1 MNLPIGRTREGRYL
15 LVFTVQFLLALGLSG
30 WYEVSDGL
38 AEGILG
44 TILAIGDR
52 MSRLSILIAV
62 NTVLAVEGGAMLAE
76 RYLRRRY
83 RAGREEGRAEE
94 RARWEAWYRMLQKA
108 EQVSEAAPPPPPPMV
123 LPVEDKDSD
132 L

>member
-15 LVFTVQFLLALGLSG
+15 LVFSVQFLLALGLSC

-38 AEGILG
+38 TEGILG

-62 NTVLAVEGGAMLAE
+62 NTVLVVEGGAMLAE
-76 RYLRRRY
+76 RYLRRRF

-94 RARWEAWYRMLQKA
+94 RARWEAWYRMLQEA
-108 EQVSEAAPPPPPPMV
+108 QQVGESAPPPPPPMT
-123 LPVEDKDSD
+123 PPAADKDD
-132 L
+132 EL